1 MVSFS
6 WITIQNVKR
15 IRGQVNP
22 HIIKSNHHQYL
33 VKKRDRQM
41 IMMLFI
47 QVILFFICITPP
59 GI

>member
-22 HIIKSNHHQYL
+22 HIITNNHRQYL
-33 VKKRDRQM
+33 VKKKDRQM
-41 IMMLFI
+41 ITMLFI
-47 QVILFFICITPP
+47 QVILFFICITPS